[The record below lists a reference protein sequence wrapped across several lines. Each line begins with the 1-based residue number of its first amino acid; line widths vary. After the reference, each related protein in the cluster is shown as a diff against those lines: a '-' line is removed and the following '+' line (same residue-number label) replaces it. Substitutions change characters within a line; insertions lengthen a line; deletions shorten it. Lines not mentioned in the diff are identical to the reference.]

1 MKQET
6 HRPYSYIDNDAD
18 MQDMIEKMLPAES
31 IALDMEADS
40 LHHYYEKVC
49 LIQLTIGTSNFIVD
63 PLCGINLTAFLN
75 MLASKPL
82 ILHDAGYDLR
92 MLRNSFGFVTECSVF
107 DTMLAAQLLGYER
120 LGLVALIERFFD
132 ISLPKQDQKSNWSKR
147 PLTKDQLQY
156 ASDDTFYLHEIAAL
170 LESELKRLG
179 RFHWHQQACEKMIYS
194 AALEKLPADPDNIWR
209 IKGSSRLQPLQL
221 TLLRAI
227 WHWRDKQAR
236 AADLPPFK
244 VMGNQFILKL
254 TQLFAADSRTSLT
267 SVRGLPRTC
276 AGKRLKLL
284 ENAIDDALNTPCEE
298 YAQRRKRKHSK
309 HSPPDTQPVAE
320 ELREHCQRIAEG
332 FDIAPQLIATR
343 AMIASVANH
352 RPRGIDEII
361 SCSGM
366 MNWQAEL
373 MQGAIDEALEKYP
386 RR

>member
-1 MKQET
+1 
-6 HRPYSYIDNDAD
+6 

-284 ENAIDDALNTPCEE
+284 ENPLYTQIHVCDSAVVLSDDVIFVSNSFGHPAC
-298 YAQRRKRKHSK
+298 QK
-309 HSPPDTQPVAE
+309 VAE
-320 ELREHCQRIAEG
+320 RLEAQYR
-332 FDIAPQLIATR
+332 F
-343 AMIASVANH
+343 H
-352 RPRGIDEII
+352 RPVRRIQWVTVVEHPVEWRRRQVRRMRVHMPEQREKRFITRGEPV
-361 SCSGM
+361 
-366 MNWQAEL
+366 EL
-373 MQGAIDEALEKYP
+373 GYKNVI
-386 RR
+386 